1 MKCIGPF
8 ITKSIRSVFTDKY
21 TAIYILKYRNGWC
34 ILVTVK
40 KNPFNVTIRE
50 IIDYTYKFGMRFRY
64 IFRIFFVLFFN
75 VFFFKLAPPV
85 TPLDPK
91 HACMLSWNLH
101 PPSSTFTR
109 SSRGT
114 LKGKLKIYILWIQY
128 TLSWSWAEICTI

>member
-64 IFRIFFVLFFN
+64 IFRIFFVLFLMY
-75 VFFFKLAPPV
+75 FFF
-85 TPLDPK
+85 
-91 HACMLSWNLH
+91 N
-101 PPSSTFTR
+101 
-109 SSRGT
+109 
-114 LKGKLKIYILWIQY
+114 
-128 TLSWSWAEICTI
+128 